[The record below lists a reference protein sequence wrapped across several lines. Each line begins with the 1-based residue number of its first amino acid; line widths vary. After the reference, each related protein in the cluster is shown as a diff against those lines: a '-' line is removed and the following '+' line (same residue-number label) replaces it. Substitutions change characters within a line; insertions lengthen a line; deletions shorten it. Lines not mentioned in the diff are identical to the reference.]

1 MAAGPIPICIIRQEF
16 TMIFTVNG
24 SAADIASEGT
34 SIGAILSELD
44 ERAEAMGNIIVEV
57 RLNGTPVGPD
67 ELASISNADASGAG
81 TVDLVAEPAADLK
94 GRALE
99 TLLEL
104 VRASPEALET
114 GDQDTIGSTIAAW
127 DSYRSAFGGL
137 FSAEEQSF
145 LEAFAARLASGA
157 PGADL
162 DELAGR
168 LDSFFG
174 ERLAELRDP
183 GNAMLAAARV
193 FDAIKADL
201 SEVPVRLQTGKDAQ
215 AMRTMVLAV
224 ELIHKTVRIIP
235 EFMRMDSAPVVDID
249 GATMPEFYGAFND
262 VLLELA
268 SAFENKDGVLIGD
281 LAEYEIRPR
290 LESFFSAVRQA
301 MAA

>member
-1 MAAGPIPICIIRQEF
+1 
-16 TMIFTVNG
+16 MIFTING
-24 SAADIASEGT
+24 STTNIPSQGR
-34 SIGAILSELD
+34 SIGAVLSELD

-57 RLNGTPVGPD
+57 RFNGTPVGPE
-67 ELASISNADASGAG
+67 ELATISDTDASGPD
-81 TVDLVAEPAADLK
+81 TVDLVEEPAAALK

-104 VRASPEALET
+104 VRASPAALET
-114 GDQDTIGSTIAAW
+114 GDEATIGAAKRAW

-137 FSAEEQSF
+137 FSAEEQAF
-145 LEAFAARLASGA
+145 VEAFAERLASGA

-162 DELAGR
+162 TELAER

-183 GNAMLAAARV
+183 RKAMLAAAHV

-215 AMRTMVLAV
+215 AMRTMVLVV

-235 EFMRMDSAPVVDID
+235 EFMRMESAPVVDID
-249 GATMPEFYGAFND
+249 GATMPEFYGAFNN

-290 LESFFSAVRQA
+290 LESFFEAVRQA
-301 MAA
+301 MVAA

>member
-1 MAAGPIPICIIRQEF
+1 MLF
-16 TMIFTVNG
+16 TING
-24 SAADIASEGT
+24 STADIPSKGK
-34 SIGAILSELD
+34 SIGAVLSELD
-44 ERAEAMGNIIVEV
+44 ERAESMGNIIVEV
-57 RLNGTPVGPD
+57 RVNGTAIGPE
-67 ELASISNADASGAG
+67 ELATISDADASGDG
-81 TVDLVAEPAADLK
+81 TVSLIEEPVADLK

-104 VRASPEALET
+104 VGASPAALET
-114 GDQDTIGSTIAAW
+114 RDQEAAGAAIEAW
-127 DSYRSAFGGL
+127 NSYRGAFGGL
-137 FSAEEQSF
+137 FSAEELSF
-145 LEAFAARLASGA
+145 IEAFAARLATGA

-162 DELAGR
+162 TELAKR
-168 LDSFFG
+168 LESFFG
-174 ERLAELRDP
+174 ERLDELRDP

-235 EFMRMDSAPVVDID
+235 EFMRMEAAPAVDID
-249 GATMPEFYGAFND
+249 GATMPEFYGAFNN

-290 LESFFSAVRQA
+290 LESFFAAVRQA
-301 MAA
+301 MVAA